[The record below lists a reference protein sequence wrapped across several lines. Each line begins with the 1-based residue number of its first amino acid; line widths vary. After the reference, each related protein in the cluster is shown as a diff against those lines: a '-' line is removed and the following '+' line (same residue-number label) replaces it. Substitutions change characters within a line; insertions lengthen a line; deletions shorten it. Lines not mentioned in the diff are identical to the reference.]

1 MLTLQDFSD
10 IVAPKLNQD
19 EEIFALSLSDAVGEL
34 FGEEVA
40 EFIRGESV
48 FSIKSAQLLLG
59 AVRSGILADSNV
71 FSGETAKNVLESVG
85 SLINSVSGSGT
96 GSTENLEDKLKS
108 ALSELDDSERH
119 RLDGITEEIV
129 RRSIERATERLVD
142 VPRIL

>member
-1 MLTLQDFSD
+1 
-10 IVAPKLNQD
+10 
-19 EEIFALSLSDAVGEL
+19 
-34 FGEEVA
+34 
-40 EFIRGESV
+40 
-48 FSIKSAQLLLG
+48 LG

-71 FSGETAKNVLESVG
+71 LSSETAKNVLESVG
-85 SLINSVSGSGT
+85 SLINSVAGSGT